1 MMHIGNHAADVEDH
15 NGHIERIMEDVMLTD
30 THFKQDYGDLL
41 DEYVSWIKSNIRD
54 YAFQMLLITDFIL
67 FALTIPDKKRARRF
81 IKNEKER
88 ILSNPDIIMVGE

>member
-1 MMHIGNHAADVEDH
+1 MHNGNHADDVQDH

-30 THFKQDYGDLL
+30 TYFKQDYGDLL
-41 DEYVSWIKSNIRD
+41 DEYVGWIKSNIHD

-67 FALTIPDKKRARRF
+67 FALTVPDKKRARRF

-88 ILSNPDIIMVGE
+88 ILSNPDIIMVGD

>member
-1 MMHIGNHAADVEDH
+1 MHNGNHAADLQDD

-30 THFKQDYGDLL
+30 THFNQDNGDLL
-41 DEYVSWIKSNIRD
+41 DEYVGWIKSNIQD

-81 IKNEKER
+81 IDNEKER
-88 ILSNPDIIMVGE
+88 ILSNPNLIMVGE